1 MRMIQIKWFASQ
13 FKDEG
18 HPKTEEGNDS
28 NNNGEAAPEAAE
40 EKAKAAPSNGSK
52 GFSLNAPPFVPS
64 QQQQA
69 VPPPPPPPALPPTS
83 AVPTSRPNLFL
94 YSPASNTMIP
104 CEEIIIPNPVM
115 GPEVGVKYLVLL
127 ECPFAQSKEVRNF
140 HLARQT

>member
-1 MRMIQIKWFASQ
+1 MICIKI
-13 FKDEG
+13 KDEG
-18 HPKTEEGNDS
+18 HPKTEEGSDS

-69 VPPPPPPPALPPTS
+69 VPPPPPLPPTS

-115 GPEVGVKYLVLL
+115 GPEVGYIFAHLIEGTYLHGKILG
-127 ECPFAQSKEVRNF
+127 E
-140 HLARQT
+140 T